1 MRNRVL
7 YCSRKERTKK
17 VAEAISTG
25 ARITSDPLEKHTVV
39 TDVGILFLGSGIY
52 FGKISGKMKKFA
64 SKIEPKEV
72 KLVVAFSTASKPSDI
87 ALAQLKAI
95 LEPKGIKVHDE
106 GFFCKGSSI
115 GMKYPGIKELKEAE
129 AFGQKVGAIR
139 VK

>member
-1 MRNRVL
+1 M
-7 YCSRKERTKK
+7 YQSRKEHTKK

-52 FGKISGKMKKFA
+52 FGKIAGRMRRFA
-64 SKIEPKEV
+64 TKIDPKEV
-72 KLVVAFSTASKPSDI
+72 KLVVAFSTSSKPSSI
-87 ALAQLKAI
+87 ALEQLKAI

-106 GFFCKGSSI
+106 GFFCKGSSF
-115 GMKYPGIKELKEAE
+115 GNKYPNAQDLKNAE
-129 AFGQKVGAIR
+129 EFGKRVGEIR

>member
-7 YCSRKERTKK
+7 YASRKERTKK

-52 FGKISGKMKKFA
+52 FGKVAGRMRKFA
-64 SKIEPKEV
+64 ATIDPKEV
-72 KLVVAFSTASKPSDI
+72 KLVVVFSTASKPSNA
-87 ALAQLKAI
+87 ALEQLKAI
-95 LEPKGIKVHDE
+95 LTPKGIKVHDE

-115 GMKYPGIKELKEAE
+115 GMKYPGSKELKDAE